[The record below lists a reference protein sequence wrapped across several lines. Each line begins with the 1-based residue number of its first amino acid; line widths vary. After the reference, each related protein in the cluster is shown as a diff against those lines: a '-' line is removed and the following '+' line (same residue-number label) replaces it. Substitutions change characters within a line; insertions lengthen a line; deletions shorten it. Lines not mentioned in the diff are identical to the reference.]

1 MNEGAKPK
9 SDTLGRARSWRRT
22 KSRRKPALI
31 EGHCWSPGAI
41 RENPDAA
48 FNLFDANH
56 DDVISVAELLFTSRK
71 TNQDVRRRGSM
82 FHELKLFQAL
92 DVDGNSV
99 ISRQEFCDVVR
110 DPLAFSDQ
118 ALSAI
123 AQLATKR
130 AEERRLKQ
138 EALEAPEEEDDENEE
153 EDEDADEEAREEALA
168 AVLGVVH
175 GKHLSRRNSERSE
188 SAPSP
193 VASRAAELWE
203 PGESMDLLL
212 ELYAVGVGPA
222 EGQWYDVF
230 GLFSPN
236 SATSY
241 IMIAADRE
249 GQRVELATT
258 EVRKHTLNAG
268 WTPIRINAPHVK
280 HLDQPYTVTAEL
292 YDAATYTLIGST
304 LHFTISLSEDAEAA
318 VGPLGITD
326 DGDNLVGK
334 LLGTSQWVPR
344 EARSDVTFD
353 ETPSNN
359 CVTCINTFSGSCL
372 MG

>member
-1 MNEGAKPK
+1 MSEGAKPG
-9 SDTLGRARSWRRT
+9 SGVLGRARSWRRT

-41 RENPDAA
+41 RDNPDAA
-48 FNLFDANH
+48 FDLFDANH

-82 FHELKLFQAL
+82 FHELKLFQKL

-130 AEERRLKQ
+130 AEERRLEQ
-138 EALEAPEEEDDENEE
+138 AALEAQVEEEDENEE
-153 EDEDADEEAREEALA
+153 EDEDADEEEREEALA

-193 VASRAAELWE
+193 VASRAADLWE
-203 PGESMDLLL
+203 PGESMDVLL
-212 ELYAVGVGPA
+212 ELYAVGVA
-222 EGQWYDVF
+222 ATKREWYDVL
-230 GLFSPN
+230 GLFAPTTAN
-236 SATSY
+236 SY
-241 IMIAADRE
+241 VVIAGDRE
-249 GQRVELATT
+249 GRRVELATT
-258 EVRKHTLNAG
+258 EVRSHTLNAG
-268 WTPIRINAPHVK
+268 WTPIRINAPLIK

-292 YDAATYTLIGST
+292 YDAATYSLIGNT
-304 LHFTISLSEDAEAA
+304 LHFTISLSDNAEAA
-318 VGPLGITD
+318 VGPLGIMD

-334 LLGTSQWVPR
+334 LLGTSQWIQRGTRPDVP
-344 EARSDVTFD
+344 FD
-353 ETPSNN
+353 DPPTSA
-359 CVTCINTFSGSCL
+359 CVTCFNSVSDSC